1 MFRRTFVLI
10 PLMALALCVQA
21 RDQSPGSASHSG
33 DGRSSDSRSDTSSRS
48 DSQRNVSQDSTPGMR
63 TDADTASTLAEQMRQ
78 RRRDILREA
87 VRVQSDESPGGMR
100 QLSLQ
105 ERIEL
110 RQQLRQQQQDW
121 LK

>member
-1 MFRRTFVLI
+1 
-10 PLMALALCVQA
+10 
-21 RDQSPGSASHSG
+21 
-33 DGRSSDSRSDTSSRS
+33 
-48 DSQRNVSQDSTPGMR
+48 MR
-63 TDADTASTLAEQMRQ
+63 TDADTASALAEQMRQ